1 MSVVNILTRE
11 KLDWMVARRIEEIYK
26 LNRTRISMSP
36 DSLDA
41 QVAGLRARIFDSL
54 FLKPYLQK

>member
-11 KLDWMVARRIEEIYK
+11 KLDWMIARRIEEIYK
-26 LNRTRISMSP
+26 LNRTRSSMSL
-36 DSLDA
+36 DSRDA
-41 QVAGLRARIFDSL
+41 QVAGLRVRIFDSL